1 MKLTVGFTQFTL
13 TIEAQDELDVLLL
26 ALRQFDAQN
35 GANPSTKTAREMFET
50 IERLRSKSKE
60 LIDVFE

>member
-13 TIEAQDELDVLLL
+13 AIEAQDELDVLLL

-35 GANPSTKTAREMFET
+35 GANPCSQAAREMYET
-50 IERLRSKSKE
+50 IERLRAKAQE
-60 LIDVFE
+60 LRQTF